1 MTAQDEHA
9 QSPYATISYLGVA
22 DPGAHVRCLE
32 GLGSL
37 LGIGPAD
44 ATQCRVL
51 ELGCASGRNLI
62 PQACEFSGSR
72 FVGVDFAADQV
83 AGAQAI
89 VDELGLDNVELRHA
103 SLTEIDGSWGRFDY
117 ILCPGVFSWVAPEL
131 QEKILTICKENLSPQ
146 GVAVVSYNVF
156 PGWYSKKLVRDL
168 MRYHAAAFD
177 EPTRQ
182 ITEARAVL
190 ELVADRVAAET
201 VQGKVFRSERD
212 LLRTTGDAYVYH
224 DYLVEEN
231 RPLYFHEFVKRAED
245 HDLQFVSDASLAG
258 MSGTF
263 MARELQEVLARTP
276 LVQRCQL
283 LDFLR
288 NEAFHRTL
296 LCHRD
301 VNLDRQWNP
310 ESMMRFHVALAEKP
324 TPGDF
329 DIGSHAPVGLQF
341 TPGKLTTTDPLGKAA
356 IKHLI
361 NIWPKAARIDE
372 VRVAALGELSAT
384 AYAPSCEGDAG
395 RNTLAGAMLGALI
408 AGLLKVYLH
417 PPELCTAVS
426 DKPQVTPLSR
436 ILARQGS
443 DLVNQVH
450 ENVTFDDIQRFLVS
464 RLDGQRDRNALL
476 EELGQ
481 STAAGDLKIEGD
493 SQAVSQALDGAL
505 SELCERSLLVG

>member
-9 QSPYATISYLGVA
+9 QSPYAEISYLGVA

-37 LGIGPAD
+37 FGVGPAD
-44 ATQCRVL
+44 TTQCRVL

-83 AGAQAI
+83 AGAQSI
-89 VDELGLDNVELRHA
+89 VDELGLVNVDLKHA
-103 SLTEIDGSWGRFDY
+103 SFTEIDESWGQFDY
-117 ILCPGVFSWVAPEL
+117 ILCPGVFSWVAQEI

-146 GVAVVSYNVF
+146 GVAVVSYNVY

-168 MRYHAAAFD
+168 MRYHATAFA

-182 ITEARAVL
+182 ISEARSVV

-212 LLRTTGDAYVYH
+212 LLRTTQDYYLYH

-231 RPLYFHEFVKRAED
+231 RPLYFHEFVQRAED
-245 HDLQFVSDASLAG
+245 HNLQFVSDASFAG

-263 MARELQEVLARTP
+263 LARKLQEVLARTP
-276 LVQRCQL
+276 VVQRCQL

-296 LCHRD
+296 LCHHEVD
-301 VNLDRQWNP
+301 MDRQWKP

-341 TPGKLTTTDPLGKAA
+341 TPGKLTTSDPLGKAA
-356 IKHLI
+356 IRHLMD
-361 NIWPKAARIDE
+361 IWPKAARIDE
-372 VRVAALGELSAT
+372 LHTAALSELPAT
-384 AYAPSCEGDAG
+384 VRTASCEGDAG
-395 RNTLAGAMLGALI
+395 RNTLAGAMLGALV
-408 AGLLKVYLH
+408 AGLLKIYLH

-426 DKPQVTPLSR
+426 DLPQVTPLSR

-450 ENVTFDDIQRFLVS
+450 ENVVLDEVQNFLAS
-464 RLDGQRDRNALL
+464 RLDGRRDRNALL

-481 STAAGDLKIEGD
+481 SVAAGELKTEGE

-505 SELCERSLLVG
+505 SELCKRALLVA